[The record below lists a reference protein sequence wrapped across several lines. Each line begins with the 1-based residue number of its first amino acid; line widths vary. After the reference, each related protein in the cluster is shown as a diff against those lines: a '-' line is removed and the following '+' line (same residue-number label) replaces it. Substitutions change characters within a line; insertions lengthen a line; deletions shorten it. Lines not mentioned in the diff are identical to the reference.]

1 MECLN
6 LRFVRIGSKN
16 TVRTARTPHRAITA
30 EGVCLG
36 FFREVGRPVGLPD
49 RKQWIDKQ
57 LPLYWWACL
66 DRRRNITVRTSTT
79 GGFQQNFGVFTNFN
93 NVFYDLLLS
102 YFMPGFEQICRVANY
117 CEKIQLSTTVG
128 LLQYLQP
135 DLSFSLTLA
144 LPLACWT
151 SPTSTS
157 WVSNVFKSDRS
168 SRSCYDPDYG
178 KSAKDGD
185 QGRPIFSWLLLSFV
199 LLIQT
204 RLSQINAGHL
214 LVVNILFYFLFS
226 WIAFTFVSSQYLLS
240 LCATAML
247 INRNRFT

>member
-30 EGVCLG
+30 EGVCLHS
-36 FFREVGRPVGLPD
+36 V
-49 RKQWIDKQ
+49 KWADKYQ
-57 LPLYWWACL
+57 IGSNGSINNYHFTDELVLTEGEIVQYG
-66 DRRRNITVRTSTT
+66 TTT

-117 CEKIQLSTTVG
+117 REKIQLSTTV
-128 LLQYLQP
+128 LQYLQP

-157 WVSNVFKSDRS
+157 WVSDVFKSDRS

-178 KSAKDGD
+178 KSAKDGG
-185 QGRPIFSWLLLSFV
+185 QGRPILPGLLLSFV

-204 RLSQINAGHL
+204 RLSQIMPDIYWL
-214 LVVNILFYFLFS
+214 
-226 WIAFTFVSSQYLLS
+226 
-240 LCATAML
+240 
-247 INRNRFT
+247 

>member
-16 TVRTARTPHRAITA
+16 TVHTARTPHRAITA
-30 EGVCLG
+30 EGVCSSGPTSTRLELIG
-36 FFREVGRPVGLPD
+36 SNGSINNYHFTDELVLTEGEIVGL
-49 RKQWIDKQ
+49 Q
-57 LPLYWWACL
+57 YG
-66 DRRRNITVRTSTT
+66 TTT

-117 CEKIQLSTTVG
+117 REKIQLSTTE
-128 LLQYLQP
+128 LQYLQP

-157 WVSNVFKSDRS
+157 WVSDVLKSDR
-168 SRSCYDPDYG
+168 
-178 KSAKDGD
+178 
-185 QGRPIFSWLLLSFV
+185 
-199 LLIQT
+199 
-204 RLSQINAGHL
+204 
-214 LVVNILFYFLFS
+214 
-226 WIAFTFVSSQYLLS
+226 
-240 LCATAML
+240 
-247 INRNRFT
+247 